1 MSEGEEVDSGAL
13 IIDAGE
19 EEKVVAANYVPLHM
33 ISDAKNVYER
43 LKDLEAQARRQ
54 ERRVEILQHEF
65 DATPVDQNRRIG
77 RHVDAAKGRL
87 HLINVS
93 LEEAEEK
100 LIEVSLP
107 WALVLMRELED
118 QIGRLDIELNM
129 WADKFNKTTNAK
141 FKLRRDETQDRIDKL
156 KAEVIVSRMLQSVT
170 AEEYE
175 EYWEERVAWL
185 LESKLKAVLLDRFG
199 EPHAMSLQR
208 SFDEVER
215 MEKHLHADKQQGVSR
230 TNSLFDISIFKL

>member
-1 MSEGEEVDSGAL
+1 MSEGKEADLGAL
-13 IIDAGE
+13 ITDPDE
-19 EEKVVAANYVPLHM
+19 DEKGGATNYVPLHM
-33 ISDAKNVYER
+33 ISDAKDVYER
-43 LKDLEAQARRQ
+43 LKDLEAQAKRQ

-118 QIGRLDIELNM
+118 QIGRLEIELNM

-156 KAEVIVSRMLQSVT
+156 KAEVSVSRMLQSCT
-170 AEEYE
+170 AGEYE
-175 EYWEERVAWL
+175 EFWEERVEWL
-185 LESKLKAVLLDRFG
+185 LESKLKSVLLDRFDN
-199 EPHAMSLQR
+199 PHAMNLQR

-230 TNSLFDISIFKL
+230 TNSLFGLSKYKR